1 MSTSSDSAE
10 QIVRLS
16 LEGVE
21 VVAKI
26 SGVAAKNIAV
36 ALYRIM
42 QDQKK
47 TKGKARLNSM
57 IRSEKELK
65 IFSIKKEDLKTF
77 YQEAKSYG
85 ILYCAL
91 VNRKNKNVDD
101 MVDIMVRAEDAA
113 KVNRIVDRYNLC
125 TIDKALIEREIEK
138 DKTINMAEKE
148 LTDNVKE
155 VVEEKADISEKM
167 IDDIFSKPIME
178 DKKDS
183 LNPDMAKTEKSP
195 PSEHSSMSR
204 NNSEGVP
211 KSAEKKS
218 VRKELAE
225 LRAEKKVEMELK
237 EAQKQK
243 GMVELGGTVQTPKL
257 PNKERSK

>member
-91 VNRKNKNVDD
+91 VNRKNK
-101 MVDIMVRAEDAA
+101 I
-113 KVNRIVDRYNLC
+113 
-125 TIDKALIEREIEK
+125 KAFFALTTGAS
-138 DKTINMAEKE
+138 TINFVPASSSSIE
-148 LTDNVKE
+148 LTMLSAVCCL
-155 VVEEKADISEKM
+155 IS
-167 IDDIFSKPIME
+167 FP
-178 DKKDS
+178 
-183 LNPDMAKTEKSP
+183 
-195 PSEHSSMSR
+195 
-204 NNSEGVP
+204 
-211 KSAEKKS
+211 
-218 VRKELAE
+218 
-225 LRAEKKVEMELK
+225 
-237 EAQKQK
+237 
-243 GMVELGGTVQTPKL
+243 QTGH
-257 PNKERSK
+257 